1 MIKDSA
7 ARWAEI
13 EKLKMP
19 AQTAVSVLVAISK
32 VEADFGSIDF
42 SLKLSHRSRLAEGA
56 LGCCSVKDNTI
67 TLAKEFFKES
77 AYETLQTVIRQT
89 IKNKFHSETQLE
101 VSSIVVHELCHAVW
115 NTIVKKGVKL
125 VDEVIPLMKK
135 WAEDMAAQNKPFLM
149 TYAATNICEFW
160 AEMLEQELCGES
172 DQYTHSV
179 YELAHKYMDKTKE
192 D

>member
-1 MIKDSA
+1 MIKDAA

-13 EKLKMP
+13 QELKLP

-32 VEADFGSIDF
+32 VEADFGPLDF
-42 SLKLSHRSRLAEGA
+42 SLKVSHRSRLAEGA
-56 LGCCSVKDNTI
+56 LACCSMKDNTI

-89 IKNKFHSETQLE
+89 IKNKFHADTHLE
-101 VSSIVVHELCHAVW
+101 VTSIVVHELCHAVW
-115 NTIVKKGVKL
+115 NTIVNKGVKL

-135 WAEDMAAQNKPFLM
+135 WAEDMAAQNKPFFM

-160 AEMLEQELCGES
+160 AEMLQQQLCGES
-172 DQYTHSV
+172 DQYTRSV
-179 YELAHKYMDKTKE
+179 YDLAHKYMGETRE
-192 D
+192 G